1 MFWNGKGRGQLT
13 EAMDESPPEVV
24 NFGKSLLVPSVQ
36 ELANEHLTNIPARY
50 VRPEQESPAVSDGT
64 VGPTVPVIDL
74 KKLVSGDSMD
84 SELQKLHSACQH
96 WGFLQVVNH
105 GVTPS
110 ILENFKREVIELF
123 SLTMEEK
130 KKLWQQEGNHEG
142 FGQLFVVSEEQKLD
156 WSDMFYITTLPPHI
170 RQMELFQNLPSNLRD
185 IMEAYCNEI
194 KSLGMIILCQLAKAL
209 RMDEKEMRELFSDG
223 VQSIRMNYY
232 PPCPEPDRTIG
243 FSPHSDADALT
254 ILFQLNETEG
264 LQVRKDGIWVP
275 IKPLPNAL
283 IVNIGDIMEIVSNGV
298 YRSIEHRAVVNSNK
312 ERLSVATFYSSN
324 LDSELGPAHSL
335 IGPSSPAIF
344 RRVPVEKYFK
354 DFFARKLDGK
364 SYIDFMKEEARDGE
378 S

>member
-1 MFWNGKGRGQLT
+1 M
-13 EAMDESPPEVV
+13 ESPPEVV
-24 NFGKSLLVPSVQ
+24 NFGKSVLVPSVQ
-36 ELANEHLTNIPARY
+36 ELAKEHLADIPARY
-50 VRPEQESPAVSDGT
+50 VRPGLESPAVSAGEA
-64 VGPTVPVIDL
+64 VPVIDL
-74 KKLVSGDSMD
+74 QKLTSGDSMD
-84 SELQKLHSACQH
+84 SELKELHSACQE
-96 WGFLQVVNH
+96 WGFLQVINH

-110 ILENFKREVIELF
+110 LLENFKREVIEFFRLP
-123 SLTMEEK
+123 MEEK
-130 KKLWQQEGNHEG
+130 KKLWQQEDNHEG

-170 RQMELFQNLPSNLRD
+170 RQMDLFQKLPSKLRE
-185 IMEAYCNEI
+185 IMEAYCKQI
-194 KSLGMIILCQLAKAL
+194 KNLAMIILCQLAKAL
-209 RMDEKEMRELFSDG
+209 RMDEQEMRELFSDG
-223 VQSIRMNYY
+223 VQSMRMNYY
-232 PPCPEPDRTIG
+232 PPCPEPHKTIG

-254 ILFQLNETEG
+254 VLFQLNETEG
-264 LQVRKDGIWVP
+264 LQIRKDGIWVP

-298 YRSIEHRAVVNSNK
+298 YRSIEHRAIVNSHK

-335 IGPSSPAIF
+335 IGPNNPPIF
-344 RRVPVEKYFK
+344 RRVPIEKYFK